1 MVDPRNAY
9 FNQVYDAVFVKV
21 KKYIITKCHNLADV
35 EDILQDTFLEFYTLI
50 CKKGVEY
57 IRNAEAMI
65 MHIAK
70 TKLHKHYRLLSKIK
84 NLPFYAKRKGSNKW
98 TEIEQVDEVRVEQQ
112 YINAHTVD
120 EIWKIITAKDEL
132 TQKIF
137 ALFYY
142 DDLSITEIASQLK
155 LGESNVK
162 HRLYRTLAEVRS
174 KYGKED

>member
-9 FNQVYDAVFVKV
+9 FNQIYDAVFVKV
-21 KKYIITKCHNLADV
+21 KKYIIAKCQNLADV
-35 EDILQDTFLEFYTLI
+35 EDILQETFLEFYTLI

-57 IRNAEAMI
+57 IKNAEALI

-70 TKLHKHYRLLSKIK
+70 TKLHKHYRLLSRIK
-84 NLPFYAKRKGSNKW
+84 SLPLYTKRNGSSKW
-98 TEIEQVDEVRVEQQ
+98 TEVEQPGEVWVEQ
-112 YINAHTVD
+112 KYINNQTVE
-120 EIWKIITAKDEL
+120 EIWKIITSKHKL

-137 ALFYY
+137 ALYYY
-142 DDLSITEIASQLK
+142 DDLSIKEIASQLK

-162 HRLYRTLAEVRS
+162 HRLYRTLAEIRS